1 MESPSIYFL
10 FLFAVPDQ
18 FLKWSQLFLRAA
30 PAQSFLA
37 SAQLSANTSQYKLS
51 IINYHQIARNINF
64 QSAPFCINHSLSLST
79 FPQSSHKY
87 LAICLGFQSNHFLY
101 PRAALL
107 YGGCPE
113 LLSSED
119 LDLFFSK
126 LWQRG
131 LGIVLKNKL
140 WIHECCNQ
148 KIKTYVRVCVLIWN

>member
-1 MESPSIYFL
+1 MKSSPIYL
-10 FLFAVPDQ
+10 LLLFAVPDQ

-30 PAQSFLA
+30 PAQSFLGK
-37 SAQLSANTSQYKLS
+37 AQLSANTSQYKLS

-101 PRAALL
+101 TPVALL

-113 LLSSED
+113 VLSSGG
-119 LDLFFSK
+119 LDWFVSK
-126 LWQRG
+126 L
-131 LGIVLKNKL
+131 
-140 WIHECCNQ
+140 
-148 KIKTYVRVCVLIWN
+148 

>member
-10 FLFAVPDQ
+10 FLFTVPDQ
-18 FLKWSQLFLRAA
+18 FLKRSQLFLRAA
-30 PAQSFLA
+30 PAQSFLGK
-37 SAQLSANTSQYKLS
+37 AQLSANTSQYKLS

-101 PRAALL
+101 SPVPLL
-107 YGGCPE
+107 YCACPE

-119 LDLFFSK
+119 LDLFVSR
-126 LWQRG
+126 LWQLM

-140 WIHECCNQ
+140 WIHECCI
-148 KIKTYVRVCVLIWN
+148 KKMKTYMCLDLKFKV

>member
-10 FLFAVPDQ
+10 FLFGVPDQ

-30 PAQSFLA
+30 PAQSFLGK
-37 SAQLSANTSQYKLS
+37 AQLSANTSQYKLS

-87 LAICLGFQSNHFLY
+87 LAIYLVFSSNHFLY
-101 PRAALL
+101 PRVALL
-107 YGGCPE
+107 YCDCPE

-119 LDLFFSK
+119 LDLFVFK

-131 LGIVLKNKL
+131 IVFK
-140 WIHECCNQ
+140 
-148 KIKTYVRVCVLIWN
+148 KTNYGSINAAIRKFRPMNVCVS